1 MSIDDLQKPIE
12 IDVLS
17 DVGFKDFQFMKLGTD
32 PVTSYA
38 DMKTLITSEVT
49 GKETFDKNPAH
60 LIVQVHFY
68 DCAPKITLEQANG
81 KWTVNYNVSA
91 DLPFIYTMQEYI
103 NS

>member
-32 PVTSYA
+32 TITTYA
-38 DMKTLITSEVT
+38 DMKSLITSKVT

-60 LIVQVHFY
+60 LIIQVHYY
-68 DCAPKITLEQANG
+68 DCAPKITLEQTDG
-81 KWTVNYNVSA
+81 TWSVNYNVSA
-91 DLPFIYTMQEYI
+91 DLIFIDTMEKYI